1 MKNRLRFIRIGSN
14 PFLATL
20 KKLKQMKMP
29 KGFNRWTLS
38 QQEDYFTKKLQ
49 ELYDIEQEIRN
60 VLAKIR
66 GGNKMEFKEIER
78 PDEIILKDL

>member
-1 MKNRLRFIRIGSN
+1 
-14 PFLATL
+14 
-20 KKLKQMKMP
+20 MKMP
-29 KGFNRWTLS
+29 KGFNKWTLS
-38 QQEDYFTKKLQ
+38 QQEEYFSKKLQ
-49 ELYDIEQEIRN
+49 ELFDIEKDIRQ

>member
-1 MKNRLRFIRIGSN
+1 
-14 PFLATL
+14 
-20 KKLKQMKMP
+20 MP
-29 KGFNRWTLS
+29 KGFNKWTLC
-38 QQEDYFTKKLQ
+38 QQEDYFSKKLQ
-49 ELYDIEQEIRN
+49 EVHDIEKEIRQ